1 MTKLYTELAEW
12 WHVMSAP
19 ADYAEEAALCRD
31 ALEDS
36 GAGTVET
43 LLELGSGGG
52 NNASHLKHHY
62 HLTLVEPS
70 DRMRAR
76 SEELNPEC
84 RHLPGDMRTVRLDKT
99 FDAVFVHDAI
109 GYMTTESDLR
119 AAIRTAYLHCRP
131 GGVALFVPDYTRETW
146 RGGVSSGGHDRG
158 ERSLRYLQWVYDPDP
173 DDTCFT
179 TAFAFLLKEGA
190 GQVRAESDEHVMG
203 LFPKAM
209 WLSLLRDA
217 GFEPL
222 TRPHRHS
229 SFDTEEGRELFLG
242 LRPA

>member
-19 ADYAEEAALCRD
+19 ADYAEDAALYRD
-31 ALEDS
+31 ALEDL
-36 GAGTVET
+36 GGGKVET

-84 RHLPGDMRTVRLDKT
+84 LHLPGDMRTVRLDKT
-99 FDAVFVHDAI
+99 FDAVFIHDAI

-119 AAIRTAYLHCRP
+119 AAIKTAFLHCRP
-131 GGVALFVPDYTRETW
+131 GSRREGTTGASGRCATCSGCTTRT
-146 RGGVSSGGHDRG
+146 RTTRASPRRSRSS
-158 ERSLRYLQWVYDPDP
+158 
-173 DDTCFT
+173 
-179 TAFAFLLKEGA
+179 
-190 GQVRAESDEHVMG
+190 
-203 LFPKAM
+203 
-209 WLSLLRDA
+209 
-217 GFEPL
+217 
-222 TRPHRHS
+222 
-229 SFDTEEGRELFLG
+229 
-242 LRPA
+242 